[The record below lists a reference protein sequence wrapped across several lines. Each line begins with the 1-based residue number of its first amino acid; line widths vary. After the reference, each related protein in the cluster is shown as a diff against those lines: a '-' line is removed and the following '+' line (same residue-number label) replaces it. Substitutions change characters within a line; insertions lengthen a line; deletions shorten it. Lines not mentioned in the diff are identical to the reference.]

1 MNNSG
6 NFGSK
11 ATRSAIHGLRALPF
25 CLLGNLA
32 CAAIIHVPGD
42 HPGIQAA
49 INAAQSGDTVLVA
62 AGEYHGNLVVASK
75 NIVLQSAMGP
85 EATVL
90 DGDFAGSVLRI
101 TGVGRS
107 MKVDGFTIRNGLSSN
122 GGGISLSGAAPTI
135 INNVIAGNRG
145 ASGNGIQ
152 VQFSAPLIQ
161 NNIIENNTNMP
172 GVSGGGGGGGIYVG
186 GDGCMEGV
194 CTEIVGNLIEGNT
207 TPNFLSG
214 GGILL
219 FASGPVRILRNTI
232 RGNSTPGEGGGIAAF
247 NGSDALIESNVI
259 EGNAVTGSGGEGGGV
274 YWLVPSGRR
283 GPFLVNNTIINN
295 SAVAG
300 SAVYADGF
308 DISSRIAN
316 NIILGNSAAALIHCG
331 NFNDPNAP
339 IIRYNM
345 LHNSLGAIGNGLC
358 PNLVG
363 ASANISAVPEFE
375 AFSFALTS
383 TSAGID
389 AGLNSDVTE
398 ATDFR
403 GGARILNGRD
413 PADAVVDLGA
423 YEYDDSL
430 FRDGLELP

>member
-1 MNNSG
+1 MNDLGSSG
-6 NFGSK
+6 NR
-11 ATRSAIHGLRALPF
+11 AMRLAIVGLHALPF
-25 CLLGNLA
+25 LLLGNLA
-32 CAAIIHVPGD
+32 RAAIIHVPGD

-49 INAAQSGDTVLVA
+49 IDAAQSGDTVLVA
-62 AGEYHGNLVVASK
+62 AGEYHGNLVIASK

-85 EATVL
+85 EVTVL
-90 DGDFAGSVLRI
+90 DGNLAGSVLRI

-107 MKVDGFTIRNGLSSN
+107 MKVDGFTIRNGQSSS
-122 GGGISLSGAAPTI
+122 GGGISLSSAAPTI

-161 NNIIENNTNMP
+161 NNVIENNTSMP
-172 GVSGGGGGGGIYVG
+172 GISGGGGGGGIYVG
-186 GDGCMEGV
+186 GNGCMQGV
-194 CTEIVGNLIEGNT
+194 CTEIVGNLIQGNA
-207 TPNFLSG
+207 TPNFRSG

-219 FASGPVRILRNTI
+219 FASGPARILRNTI
-232 RGNSTPGEGGGIAAF
+232 RANTAPSEGGGIAAF

-259 EGNAVTGSGGEGGGV
+259 EGNTVTSSGGEGGGV
-274 YWLVPSGRR
+274 YWLVPSGQR

-295 SAVAG
+295 TALAG

-308 DISSRIAN
+308 DIASRISN
-316 NIILGNSAAALIHCG
+316 NIIMGSSSAALVHCG
-331 NFNDPNAP
+331 DFNDPSAP

-345 LHNSLGAIGNGLC
+345 LHNGIGAVGNGLC
-358 PNLVG
+358 PSLVG
-363 ASANISAVPEFE
+363 INANISALPEFE
-375 AFSFALTS
+375 GSSFALAS
-383 TSAGID
+383 TSPGID
-389 AGLNSDVTE
+389 AGLNSDVSE